1 MNKRDRFMEPE
12 EIMAYLDGELSTDRA
27 AIAAEHLKE
36 CHECQNLAGDLRE
49 VSQALMTWEIAAP
62 EIAMSS
68 EIAGAFATKG
78 EKRTQPAVRT
88 ASFPVWPKIFS
99 LRGLAWTGG
108 VVVAA
113 FLLLVISTPTLL
125 KSREGAERAAQMAR
139 ERQRTLDQSRV
150 AGDSVTG
157 SGPPQSTAGALES
170 YSYNGAAAND
180 KSGATGK
187 LDKNSLATYAN
198 AERGESFALTFSS
211 DASNFT
217 GAGTGNVEKFQVP
230 QVRLPAGNTGATTV
244 ATGPM
249 IIHTAQITLSTK
261 DFEKTRAGVEDTLKR
276 HNGYVGQMNVTTP
289 TGGARMLNAT
299 LRIPA
304 SQLESTLAELKAL
317 GRVEAESQ
325 GGEEVTQRYVDLEAR
340 LANARNSEVR
350 LTQILQR
357 AGKLSDVLSVEEQI
371 ETVRGQIEEMQAEKK
386 TLSNQIDFAT
396 LTATVT
402 EVYKEQ
408 LQVVPNATSTRFRNA
423 AVEGYRTMVDGI
435 VSLLLFLISVAPTL
449 LLWTAILFFP
459 VRWAWPRL
467 KKKLAQQEAE
477 THHG

>member
-1 MNKRDRFMEPE
+1 MSKANHFIEPE
-12 EIMAYLDGELSTDRA
+12 ELMAYLDGELSIDRA
-27 AIAAEHLKE
+27 ATAAEHLE
-36 CHECQNLAGDLRE
+36 RCRECQSLAASLRG
-49 VSQALMTWEIAAP
+49 VSHSMMAWEIEAP
-62 EIAMSS
+62 EI
-68 EIAGAFATKG
+68 EIAPAVAAEFRLRETKG
-78 EKRTQPAVRT
+78 ELRESDGPAWR
-88 ASFPVWPKIFS
+88 S
-99 LRGLAWTGG
+99 LFTLRRMMLAGGLA
-108 VVVAA
+108 VAA
-113 FLLLVISTPTLL
+113 LLLFAISIPNLL
-125 KSREGAERAAQMAR
+125 RSRVPAEQAARMATERERALA
-139 ERQRTLDQSRV
+139 QSRP
-150 AGDSVTG
+150 AGDSVNG
-157 SGPPQSTAGALES
+157 NLQNKDSSVGGPGLFVSDSKFVDSYVKTTDSFGPEYGRNAGHVT
-170 YSYNGAAAND
+170 NIIT
-180 KSGATGK
+180 KSGT
-187 LDKNSLATYAN
+187 
-198 AERGESFALTFSS
+198 
-211 DASNFT
+211 
-217 GAGTGNVEKFQVP
+217 
-230 QVRLPAGNTGATTV
+230 NTVHGQMAATTTV
-244 ATGPM
+244 PTGPM

-289 TGGARMLNAT
+289 TGGARTLNAT
-299 LRIPA
+299 LRVPA
-304 SQLESTLAELKAL
+304 SQLESTLAELKTL

-357 AGKLSDVLSVEEQI
+357 AGKLSDVLAVEEQI
-371 ETVRGQIEEMQAEKK
+371 ETVRGEIEQMQAEKK

-459 VRWAWPRL
+459 VRWAWRKL
-467 KKKLAQQEAE
+467 WKKIGEVKPELTADSR
-477 THHG
+477 G